1 MKIYVRISA
10 FLILLTAIYAAAF
23 ANENMTTAYCLR
35 CHGMETLA
43 YRDNITGKIV
53 NLYVDPQQY
62 RQSNHWRLECI
73 TCHTANYSHYPHP
86 ENAENLYC
94 LDCHKDDP
102 KFTPYGFTEIEQAV
116 KNSIHASIEFSCF
129 SCHDPHQ
136 FKVSR
141 VGEDISEIVRYDNEI
156 CLNCHASPLTQLV
169 ISHQWLPKP
178 LLHWRSIR
186 CLECHTRYSTH
197 QILPAKESVK
207 NCVECHS
214 KEATLLSSLYQYR
227 SQEDL
232 QKTGWFNKAV
242 FNNAYIIGMS
252 RHETIDRWSL
262 IILVLTIGGLFAHGL
277 GRFLARSKKK

>member
-10 FLILLTAIYAAAF
+10 FLIFLSAISAF
-23 ANENMTTAYCLR
+23 ANTTTAYCLR

-43 YRDNITGKIV
+43 YRDKSTGNIV

-62 RQSNHWRLECI
+62 RQSNHSRLECV
-73 TCHTANYSHYPHP
+73 TCHTADYSHYPHP

-102 KFTPYGFTEIEQAV
+102 KLIPYGFVEIEQAF
-116 KNSIHASIEFSCF
+116 KNSIHASIELSCF

-136 FKVSR
+136 FKLS
-141 VGEDISEIVRYDNEI
+141 GEDSREIVRYDNEI
-156 CLNCHASPLTQLV
+156 CLNCHASPLLV

-186 CLECHTRYSTH
+186 CLECHTRVAIH

-214 KEATLLSSLYQYR
+214 KEATLLSRLY
-227 SQEDL
+227 DL
-232 QKTGWFNKAV
+232 QKSGWFNKAV
-242 FNNAYIIGMS
+242 FNDPYIIGMS
-252 RHETIDRWSL
+252 RHESIDRWSL
-262 IILVLTIGGLFAHGL
+262 IILVFTIGGLFAHGL
-277 GRFLARSKKK
+277 GRFLTRSNKK